1 MFYDKGHVKYMYNYI
16 HNIVYNTC
24 SIIIIINHSNERL
37 DAKCIISIVIT
48 YMYK

>member
-1 MFYDKGHVKYMYNYI
+1 MFYDKGHVKYIYNYI

-24 SIIIIINHSNERL
+24 SIIIINHSNERL

-48 YMYK
+48 